1 MDLIRKAIAGIVPVK
16 ELSCLHVEGLPP
28 SVRIIKAR
36 TSTLLLVVTPVE
48 HTGVV
53 LNAFSGD
60 ESLVYGLANHG
71 LISEIGLIQRGVR
84 FGATNRHLSH
94 RMRRHLANPP
104 VKAARTL
111 FVVAGRTADVLT
123 AELAFALESE
133 LARLTPLAGAYRIIG
148 SYSFPT
154 LSAPTQLVLDHWVE
168 ELRLMLI
175 DAGVPVLEQA
185 APDSEPGKPA
195 QPEEASDHGLRSGF
209 SLSVPSD
216 LTARPDVQRWQL
228 SAGEVQATAI
238 CCPGWTVLQPGA
250 TARAV
255 AVRSNQPCL
264 TRKRQVLHAQGI
276 LQRRDRHGR
285 VLELLRP
292 LRVPSLVNAA
302 RLLFG
307 NNSDG
312 REWRRVS

>member
-1 MDLIRKAIAGIVPVK
+1 MDLIRKAIAGIVPAR

-48 HTGVV
+48 HTGAV
-53 LNAFSGD
+53 LNAFTGD

-71 LISEIGLIQRGVR
+71 LVSEIGLIRRGVR
-84 FGATNRHLSH
+84 FGATTRHLSH

-104 VKAARTL
+104 VPAARTL

-133 LARLTPLAGAYRIIG
+133 LARLTPLAGAYQVIG

-154 LSAPTQLVLDHWVE
+154 LSAPTQLVVDHWVE

-175 DAGVPVLEQA
+175 DAGVPVLEQSA
-185 APDSEPGKPA
+185 QDSEAGEA
-195 QPEEASDHGLRSGF
+195 GETDEAPERAFRSGY
-209 SLSVPSD
+209 SLSVPAD
-216 LTARPDVQRWQL
+216 LTSRPDAQRWRL
-228 SAGEVQATAI
+228 SAGEVRASAI
-238 CCPGWTVLQPGA
+238 CWQGWTVLQPGA
-250 TARAV
+250 TARALV
-255 AVRSNQPCL
+255 VPSNQACL
-264 TRKRQVLHAQGI
+264 TRKRQVLRAQGI
-276 LQRRDRHGR
+276 LRPHGR
-285 VLELLRP
+285 RGQVLELLRP